1 MKLFFLT
8 FIPFLFFIA
17 FGCSKERTKIGRDNQ
32 YFENSIDSGII
43 SKKQAIPIRRLKFD
57 IQINPD
63 SVQITHYAV
72 VGTTLGSF
80 TIALFG
86 KDAPRTVNNFVKL
99 ARSGYFNQT
108 LIHRI
113 AKNFLIQMGDGNTR
127 FPSKKDEWGKGGK
140 SIYGGYFADE
150 LNPNTYIY
158 RTGYTYGTV
167 AMANSGPNKNL
178 SQFFI
183 CLDEAQY
190 LEKKYS
196 IFGKVVEGMDVVEQI
211 EKQEIIP
218 YKFDSS
224 DGTPKTPIKI
234 LSIKILNNK

>member
-1 MKLFFLT
+1 MKVSLSIFILFLFLT
-8 FIPFLFFIA
+8 F
-17 FGCSKERTKIGRDNQ
+17 GCNKEKVEANRDDQN
-32 YFENSIDSGII
+32 FENSIDSGII
-43 SKKQAIPIRRLKFD
+43 SKKQTIPVKKLKFD

-72 VGTTLGSF
+72 VNTTLGSF

-86 KDAPRTVNNFVKL
+86 QDAPKTVNNFVKL

-127 FPSKKDEWGKGGK
+127 FLSKKDEWGKGGK
-140 SIYGGYFADE
+140 SIYGGYFPDE

-183 CLDEAQY
+183 SLDEAQY
-190 LEKKYS
+190 LERKYS

-211 EKQEIIP
+211 ERQEIIP

-224 DGTPKTPIKI
+224 DGTPKNPIKI
-234 LSIKILNNK
+234 LSIKILNNKQ